1 MRKNILNNF
10 KSLEDMIEK
19 KLMQIEFFDYKREH
33 STEENIYEKI
43 LNDFFEPET
52 IDYVLNDPMLQF
64 TNDILDYDYY
74 ATRFKGFDSDG
85 WNCIDILVEN
95 TNKKFYKV

>member
-1 MRKNILNNF
+1 MRKNILNNLNLNIF
-10 KSLEDMIEK
+10 DIMIQK
-19 KLMQIEFFDYKREH
+19 KLLEIKFYNERIVNDDIF
-33 STEENIYEKI
+33 EKI

-85 WNCIDILVEN
+85 WNCIDILLN
-95 TNKKFYKV
+95 

>member
-43 LNDFFEPET
+43 LNDFFIPET
-52 IDYVLNDPMLQF
+52 IDEISDPKFGFNNDV
-64 TNDILDYDYY
+64 LDYDYY
-74 ATRFKGFDSDG
+74 AKRFKGFDVDG